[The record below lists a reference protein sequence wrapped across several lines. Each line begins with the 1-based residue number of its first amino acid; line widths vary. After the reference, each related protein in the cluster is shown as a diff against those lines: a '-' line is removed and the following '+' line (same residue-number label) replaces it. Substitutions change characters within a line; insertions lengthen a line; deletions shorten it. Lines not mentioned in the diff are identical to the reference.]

1 MKSFKEY
8 ITEAGFSAS
17 QVKKLRSEYGKIDRI
32 DPTSKGDEK
41 LDAML
46 EKMSIEDLEKLIDA
60 KIKFVSS
67 LALAKVVRKK
77 RGIK

>member
-17 QVKKLRSEYGKIDRI
+17 QVKKLRSEYGKIDKI
-32 DPTSKGDEK
+32 DPTSKGYK
-41 LDAML
+41 KMDAML
-46 EKMSIEDLEKLIDA
+46 EKMSVEDLEKLIDA
-60 KIKFVSS
+60 KIKVVSS

-77 RGIK
+77 MHIK

>member
-8 ITEAGFSAS
+8 ITEAGFTSS
-17 QVKKLRSEYGKIDRI
+17 QVKKLRSEYAKIDRI
-32 DPTSKGDEK
+32 DPTSAGYKK
-41 LDAML
+41 MDAML
-46 EKMSIEDLEKLIDA
+46 EKMSVEDLEKLIDA

-77 RGIK
+77 MQLK

>member
-1 MKSFKEY
+1 MKSFKQH

-17 QVKKLRSEYGKIDRI
+17 QVKKLRAEYGKIDRI
-32 DPTSKGDEK
+32 DPTSKGYEK

-46 EKMSIEDLEKLIDA
+46 EKMSTKELEILIDA

-67 LALAKVVRKK
+67 LALSKVVRRKFEK
-77 RGIK
+77 

>member
-1 MKSFKEY
+1 M
-8 ITEAGFSAS
+8 
-17 QVKKLRSEYGKIDRI
+17 
-32 DPTSKGDEK
+32 
-41 LDAML
+41 DAML

-77 RGIK
+77 MQIK

>member
-1 MKSFKEY
+1 MKTFKEY

-17 QVKKLRSEYGKIDRI
+17 QVKKLRSEYGKIDKI
-32 DPTSKGDEK
+32 DPTSKGYK
-41 LDAML
+41 KMDAML
-46 EKMSIEDLEKLIDA
+46 EKMSVEDLEKLIDA

-77 RGIK
+77 MHIK

>member
-1 MKSFKEY
+1 M
-8 ITEAGFSAS
+8 FSPT
-17 QVKKLRSEYGKIDRI
+17 QVKKLKDSWATVDRI
-32 DPTSKGDEK
+32 DPTSKTYKK
-41 LDAML
+41 LDDML
-46 EKMSIEDLEKLIDA
+46 ENMSTEDLEKIIDA

>member
-17 QVKKLRSEYGKIDRI
+17 QVKRLRAEYAKIDRI
-32 DPTSKGDEK
+32 DPTSKGYK
-41 LDAML
+41 KMDAML
-46 EKMSIEDLEKLIDA
+46 EKMSVEDLEKLIDA

-77 RGIK
+77 MQIK

>member
-17 QVKKLRSEYGKIDRI
+17 QVKKLRSEYAKIDRI
-32 DPTSKGDEK
+32 DPTSAGYKK
-41 LDAML
+41 MDAML
-46 EKMSIEDLEKLIDA
+46 EKMSVEDLEKLIDA

-67 LALAKVVRKK
+67 LALAKVVRRKFEK
-77 RGIK
+77 